1 MPKRKQADVGPKTR
15 IGVSDLNFPIAARR
29 HCLIR
34 SGILRLR
41 RARGA
46 SSNPAQNRIA
56 PTRAWLLGYRLLFD
70 DDLQVCR
77 YVLVQ
82 LDRNRELA
90 ERLQRLV

>member
-1 MPKRKQADVGPKTR
+1 MWAPETR
-15 IGVSDLNFPIAARR
+15 VGVSDLNFPIDARR
-29 HCLIR
+29 HCVIR
-34 SGILRLR
+34 SGILQLR

-56 PTRAWLLGYRLLFD
+56 PSRAWLFRYRLLSD